1 MRAPVLFTPQ
11 QRIGSDDGLV
21 RAIELVVTPIVFAG
35 FGWLLDRA
43 FGTFPVLL
51 IALASLAFVGKV
63 VAEWYRYDNRMR
75 NLEQHLT
82 ADRPTHARTLER
94 TELDD
99 GKLPEGV
106 VLDTDAA
113 SQRGAQ

>member
-106 VLDTDAA
+106 LLDTDAA